1 MLESIQQL
9 APWASGLPLIPEI
22 TITAIV
28 LFSAAHFCTNKW
40 MPARQVGVYER
51 PFGLTASG

>member
-9 APWASGLPLIPEI
+9 APWASGLRLISKI

-28 LFSAAHFCTNKW
+28 LFSAAHFCTDEW
-40 MPARQVGVYER
+40 VPARQVAVYER
-51 PFGLTASG
+51 LFGLTASG